1 MIELKNVSFQ
11 YEGSEEGVWDVNLSI
26 EQGECVVLTGVSGCG
41 KTTLTRLMNGLAPSY
56 FAGSL
61 SGSICIDDRAITGMA
76 AWEIGKTVGSVF
88 QNPKSQFFSSELA
101 GEVAFG
107 CENYGLPREE
117 IQKRTDESIE
127 TFSLSSV
134 RKRPLDVLSSGEKQR
149 VAIAS
154 VYAARPKVFVCDE
167 PTANLDLEGI
177 EQLLETLFKLKK
189 EGYTLVI
196 AEHRLSWLS
205 ELADRMIHME
215 KGRIVGEYTPKEF
228 TDMPEMERRN
238 KGLRT
243 MHRAQTHELLPLPNV
258 SERAALIMHD
268 LCKRCGEIEVFTNLS
283 GAFPQG
289 SITAITGRNGAG
301 KSTLALVLAGLS
313 KKSGGDI
320 IVYGSKHHPSS
331 RRKKVYYCGN
341 DTTTPFFTA
350 SVSEEMLLNQPLT
363 EERMERARQLLKNMD
378 LYEYRDVHPAAL
390 SGGQKQRLAVACA
403 LFSEREILL
412 LDEPTSGLDG
422 ANMRRISDAL
432 KDAASSGKTVVVITH
447 DPEFMEECC
456 QYCFSF

>member
-1 MIELKNVSFQ
+1 
-11 YEGSEEGVWDVNLSI
+11 
-26 EQGECVVLTGVSGCG
+26 
-41 KTTLTRLMNGLAPSY
+41 
-56 FAGSL
+56 
-61 SGSICIDDRAITGMA
+61 
-76 AWEIGKTVGSVF
+76 
-88 QNPKSQFFSSELA
+88 
-101 GEVAFG
+101 
-107 CENYGLPREE
+107 
-117 IQKRTDESIE
+117 
-127 TFSLSSV
+127 
-134 RKRPLDVLSSGEKQR
+134 
-149 VAIAS
+149 
-154 VYAARPKVFVCDE
+154 
-167 PTANLDLEGI
+167 
-177 EQLLETLFKLKK
+177 
-189 EGYTLVI
+189 VI

-205 ELADRMIHME
+205 ELADRIIYME
-215 KGRIVGEYTPKEF
+215 KGRIVREYTPKEF
-228 TDMPEMERRN
+228 TAMPEMERRN

-268 LCKRCGEIEVFTNLS
+268 LCKKCGEIEVFTNLS

-289 SITAITGRNGAG
+289 SITAVTGRNGAG

-341 DTTTPFFTA
+341 DTTTQFFTA
-350 SVSEEMLLNQPLT
+350 SVSEELLLNQPLS